1 MPKQL
6 SIEDIERSSLRNDSI
21 KNYAS
26 SLNTGLDAAAQAR
39 PYLNNTDRLTDDELD
54 ILYLQNDLARRIVDE
69 KVDDAV
75 RAGWKARAKD
85 SGDVVT
91 EPEHLDIASRVLK
104 AGKEGRLYGGA
115 HVWMVTNSR
124 AYDQLMQPG
133 EQIQNLVVLDRWEA
147 SPYEYIDDPRNKD
160 FGEPAVYYVTPN
172 NYGAVDTSVQG
183 VQVHRSRLLTLGGNP
198 IPSRLDHLNNGYDDS
213 VLQAVWEVLR
223 NFCQTESAIANIVQR
238 FETATVSIAGL
249 ADIMQHDEG
258 AEMIRERVEL
268 IQRTISMINAAVV
281 DADAGEKYER
291 KFATVNGLDTIWD
304 RLAHSVSKAAQ
315 MPMTQ
320 LFGMSPSGLSSDDES
335 GKANWRKQ
343 VSAYREDQLR
353 DNLATY
359 YTHLAGGPVDVEFP
373 ALDETTAREEAEIEK
388 LRSEA
393 RANYVNAGVLGPS
406 DVREKLAEER
416 YIREADPDADA
427 GEQLDLALD
436 SIQLDPYPTPDD
448 VPDFV
453 PDDKAAQWADA
464 WHTAYD
470 ETGSE
475 ERAFRAANTEVDL

>member
-1 MPKQL
+1 
-6 SIEDIERSSLRNDSI
+6 
-21 KNYAS
+21 
-26 SLNTGLDAAAQAR
+26 
-39 PYLNNTDRLTDDELD
+39 
-54 ILYLQNDLARRIVDE
+54 
-69 KVDDAV
+69 
-75 RAGWKARAKD
+75 
-85 SGDVVT
+85 
-91 EPEHLDIASRVLK
+91 
-104 AGKEGRLYGGA
+104 
-115 HVWMVTNSR
+115 
-124 AYDQLMQPG
+124 
-133 EQIQNLVVLDRWEA
+133 
-147 SPYEYIDDPRNKD
+147 
-160 FGEPAVYYVTPN
+160 
-172 NYGAVDTSVQG
+172 
-183 VQVHRSRLLTLGGNP
+183 
-198 IPSRLDHLNNGYDDS
+198 

-359 YTHLAGGPVDVEFP
+359 YAHLAGGPVDVEFP